1 MTSVSWKS
9 TDKSSE
15 DRVAMERFLDDVG
28 WAARLITV
36 GALWLVPAGQLPH
49 GTWMIAVGLILLVLN
64 LARYMLRI
72 HVNWFTLIAGT
83 VASLAGIGAYFAVD
97 LPIFPIALVLIGVCL
112 LLGSFRKNLRR
123 SPDQEHG
130 ACC

>member
-1 MTSVSWKS
+1 MTSVSWNS
-9 TDKSSE
+9 TDKGGE

-28 WAARLITV
+28 WAALLITV
-36 GALWLVPAGQLPH
+36 GVLWLVPEGQLPH
-49 GTWMIAVGLILLVLN
+49 GTWMIAVGVILLVLN

-72 HVNWFTLIAGT
+72 HVNGFTLVAGT
-83 VASLAGIGAYFAVD
+83 VALLAGIGAYLAVD
-97 LPIFPIALVLIGVCL
+97 LPVFPIALVLIGVCL

-123 SPDQEHG
+123 SSDQEHG